1 MRVCE
6 KNRRVTDK
14 AERKKSKKLR
24 RGERRKTEKGR
35 TFFGENGKENL
46 RKKRGVI
53 NDFARLRHRV
63 DERTRDYI
71 TADRG
76 GGMKNSS
83 SDKSTNSKNNNKK
96 KYYAVA
102 SGRKPGVYET
112 WDECKK
118 QVFSFP
124 NAQHKVNNT
133 FPPFVCP
140 PSLL

>member
-1 MRVCE
+1 ME
-6 KNRRVTDK
+6 KKTSCT
-14 AERKKSKKLR
+14 KKEEL
-24 RGERRKTEKGR
+24 
-35 TFFGENGKENL
+35 
-46 RKKRGVI
+46 
-53 NDFARLRHRV
+53 NDFALLRHHL
-63 DERTRDYI
+63 DERTRYYI
-71 TADRG
+71 MADR

-124 NAQHKVNNT
+124 NAQHKVNTNT
-133 FPPFVCP
+133 FPPSFP
-140 PSLL
+140 PFARANALLSDERISRI

>member
-1 MRVCE
+1 M
-6 KNRRVTDK
+6 
-14 AERKKSKKLR
+14 
-24 RGERRKTEKGR
+24 
-35 TFFGENGKENL
+35 
-46 RKKRGVI
+46 
-53 NDFARLRHRV
+53 
-63 DERTRDYI
+63 ERTSQREALPCLTRLFSTPPQRDYI
-71 TADRG
+71 MADRG
-76 GGMKNSS
+76 GGLKTSS
-83 SDKSTNSKNNNKK
+83 SAKNNKDNNANKK

>member
-1 MRVCE
+1 
-6 KNRRVTDK
+6 
-14 AERKKSKKLR
+14 
-24 RGERRKTEKGR
+24 
-35 TFFGENGKENL
+35 
-46 RKKRGVI
+46 
-53 NDFARLRHRV
+53 
-63 DERTRDYI
+63 
-71 TADRG
+71 
-76 GGMKNSS
+76 MKNSS

-133 FPPFVCP
+133 TSPPSFPPFARANA
-140 PSLL
+140 LLSDERISRI

>member
-6 KNRRVTDK
+6 KNRRLTDK

-24 RGERRKTEKGR
+24 RGGVVTQNRKRKD
-35 TFFGENGKENL
+35 FFRIKWK
-46 RKKRGVI
+46 RK
-53 NDFARLRHRV
+53 HRV

>member
-1 MRVCE
+1 MHE
-6 KNRRVTDK
+6 
-14 AERKKSKKLR
+14 
-24 RGERRKTEKGR
+24 
-35 TFFGENGKENL
+35 
-46 RKKRGVI
+46 KRGVI
-53 NDFARLRHRV
+53 NDFALLRHHL
-63 DERTRDYI
+63 DERTRYYI
-71 TADRG
+71 MADR

-124 NAQHKVNNT
+124 NAQHKVNILS
-133 FPPFVCP
+133 PRLFVLP
-140 PSLL
+140 PSLSAALLVKNLSNLT

>member
-1 MRVCE
+1 ME
-6 KNRRVTDK
+6 TLNT
-14 AERKKSKKLR
+14 
-24 RGERRKTEKGR
+24 
-35 TFFGENGKENL
+35 
-46 RKKRGVI
+46 KKRGVI
-53 NDFARLRHRV
+53 NDFALLRHRV
-63 DERTRDYI
+63 DERTRYYI
-71 TADRG
+71 MADRG

>member
-1 MRVCE
+1 
-6 KNRRVTDK
+6 
-14 AERKKSKKLR
+14 
-24 RGERRKTEKGR
+24 
-35 TFFGENGKENL
+35 
-46 RKKRGVI
+46 
-53 NDFARLRHRV
+53 
-63 DERTRDYI
+63 
-71 TADRG
+71 
-76 GGMKNSS
+76 MKNSS
-83 SDKSTNSKNNNKK
+83 SDTSTKSKNNNKK

>member
-24 RGERRKTEKGR
+24 RGGETQNRKRKD
-35 TFFGENGKENL
+35 FFRIKWK
-46 RKKRGVI
+46 RKPKKRGVNI
-53 NDFARLRHRV
+53 NDFALLRHRV
-63 DERTRDYI
+63 DERTRYYI
-71 TADRG
+71 MADRG

-124 NAQHKVNNT
+124 NAQHKVNIL
-133 FPPFVCP
+133 FPPVCLSSLP
-140 PSLL
+140 P

>member
-1 MRVCE
+1 M
-6 KNRRVTDK
+6 
-14 AERKKSKKLR
+14 
-24 RGERRKTEKGR
+24 
-35 TFFGENGKENL
+35 
-46 RKKRGVI
+46 
-53 NDFARLRHRV
+53 
-63 DERTRDYI
+63 
-71 TADRG
+71 ADRG
-76 GGMKNSS
+76 GGLKTSS
-83 SDKSTNSKNNNKK
+83 SAKNNNKDNNTNKK